1 MGMVVLAEEINLAT
15 LRGNA
20 KVQRNIEKKE
30 NGNNKVTKTFVIMD
44 YEKILKGIVQI
55 INTAEKSDIGFV
67 DICTYIGKNCPELA
81 ESDDERIRKEI
92 LEFVTI
98 VADSKSNKMEWI
110 AWLEKQAP
118 KPKWSEEDEKNWCG
132 IIDEIEAN
140 KSTAPIHDIKTYDR
154 FLSWMDN
161 IKQRMGG
168 EE

>member
-1 MGMVVLAEEINLAT
+1 MTKEEKLQEAKRLYKTANADQRYVLESL
-15 LRGNA
+15 
-20 KVQRNIEKKE
+20 
-30 NGNNKVTKTFVIMD
+30 F
-44 YEKILKGIVQI
+44 
-55 INTAEKSDIGFV
+55 
-67 DICTYIGKNCPELA
+67 PELV
-81 ESDDERIRKEI
+81 ESEDERIKKALMRFHKS
-92 LEFVTI
+92 TI
-98 VADSKSNKMEWI
+98 DVDGIKGDNII

-140 KSTAPIHDIKTYDR
+140 KSTAPIHDIETYDR